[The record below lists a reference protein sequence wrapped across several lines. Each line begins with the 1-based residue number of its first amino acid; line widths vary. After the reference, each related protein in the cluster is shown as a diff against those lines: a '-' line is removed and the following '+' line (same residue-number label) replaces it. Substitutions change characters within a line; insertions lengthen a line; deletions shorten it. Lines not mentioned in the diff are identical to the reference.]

1 MREAGLQNTSDVCYY
16 FLIKEH
22 IRVDWIGVC
31 INRLVIRPFFHIDL
45 VQKKGHTNNIFCVAF
60 YHLMNSCDPVGIL
73 TQDLQNRNLT
83 FYTAEL
89 RSHSCFAGTKIRIF
103 PFYQPIHPNY
113 SLLIINYKL
122 STVNY
127 PLSPV

>member
-1 MREAGLQNTSDVCYY
+1 MVTFSFY
-16 FLIKEH
+16 I
-22 IRVDWIGVC
+22 
-31 INRLVIRPFFHIDL
+31 
-45 VQKKGHTNNIFCVAF
+45 QKKALKPFGFQRFTI
-60 YHLMNSCDPVGIL
+60 LISDPEGIL
-73 TQDLQNRNLT
+73 TLDLQNRNLT